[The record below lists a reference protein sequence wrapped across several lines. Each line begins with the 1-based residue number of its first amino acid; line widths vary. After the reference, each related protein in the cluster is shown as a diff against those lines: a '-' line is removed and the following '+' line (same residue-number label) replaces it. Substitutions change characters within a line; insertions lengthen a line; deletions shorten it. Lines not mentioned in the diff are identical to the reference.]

1 VPKGKKIVMAAV
13 MCGGLAASPVA
24 YADTPGS
31 PASAVKAT
39 ATASSGSVD
48 VTIDG
53 TKVFAGAVGP
63 CSADGPVMGST
74 RGGLA
79 GTIAEFGNGE
89 ALCGRGTDGTAVG
102 QAKGARFKT
111 TVLKAYGGPE
121 IDVRTF
127 TAQCSTTA
135 VGAGGYVEVGTVT
148 GITVPAN
155 IPANYTITV
164 PAPDPGAPP
173 LADVVLNES
182 VSPTPPDGSL
192 TTNTLHIKLFPQGGP
207 ASGDIYV
214 GTAACDPYGSSR
226 KTAKPVP
233 QP

>member
-1 VPKGKKIVMAAV
+1 MPKGKRIVMAAV
-13 MCGGLAASPVA
+13 VCGGLVAAPAA
-24 YADTPGS
+24 YADTPGT

-39 ATASSGSVD
+39 ATASSGSVN
-48 VTIDG
+48 VTVDG
-53 TKVFAGAVGP
+53 TKVLAAPVGP
-63 CSADGPVMGST
+63 CSADGPLKSDT

-102 QAKGARFKT
+102 QAKGVRFKT
-111 TVLKAYGGPE
+111 TVLKEYGGPE

-127 TAQCSTTA
+127 TAQCSTTP

-182 VSPTPPDGSL
+182 VAPTPPDGSL
-192 TTNTLHIKLFPQGGP
+192 TTSTMHIKLFPQGGP

-226 KTAKPVP
+226 QPVKP
-233 QP
+233 